1 MNVGRGGAHDMP
13 LVTRFSFSLCLFA
26 TSIAL
31 CALSPAWTADP
42 GVTPHVRQI
51 LLESTVRCRYEHR
64 ISKER
69 VISGQGTAF
78 GVDLTAYGYPDTRR
92 YLLTAA
98 HVVLH
103 GNRRGSKTPYAKLE
117 IELRRGDKTYWSPC
131 RAIAWDEYLDLCI
144 LESGDELPNHLKL
157 AERDPK
163 VGAKLVLAGS
173 PRGVPV
179 ALYTGTLD
187 RKFERGSVRSSAS
200 VPFDHGNSGGPMV
213 DAVTGLVVGV
223 AVAGLPKGKD
233 LDRNVGL
240 YVPVVGVDSFMEA
253 VGREVDVPALTREK
267 PVVPATAHGRPSE

>member
-1 MNVGRGGAHDMP
+1 MQLDI
-13 LVTRFSFSLCLFA
+13 RFGFSSCLFV

-31 CALSPAWTADP
+31 SALSFGWTADN
-42 GVTPHVRQI
+42 GVAPHVRQV
-51 LLESTVRCRYEHR
+51 LLESTVRVRYEQR
-64 ISKER
+64 ISQER

-78 GVDLTAYGYPDTRR
+78 GVDLSAYGYPASRR

-98 HVVLH
+98 HVVLN
-103 GNRRGSKTPYAKLE
+103 GNKVGNKTPYAKIE
-117 IELRRGDKTYWSPC
+117 IELRRGDNTYWSTC
-131 RAIAWDEYLDLCI
+131 RAVAWDEYLDLCI

-187 RKFERGSVRSSAS
+187 QKFERGSIRSSAR
-200 VPFDHGNSGGPMV
+200 VPFDHGDSGGPMV

-223 AVAGLPKGKD
+223 AVAGIPKDND

-240 YVPVVGVDSFMEA
+240 FVPVVGVDSFMEA
-253 VGREVDVPALTREK
+253 VGQKGGVPAPVGEK
-267 PVVPATAHGRPSE
+267 PAVPATVHGGPTSKS